1 LGKQKHI
8 SDQQSI
14 DLLTKTFF
22 GVFDNVNGASD
33 FTIIKTICIPETIII
48 KKSGTDQAVYN
59 LDSFLEPRQKILTD
73 GTLTAFSENEIS
85 SETNI
90 IGHIAQ
96 RYSRYEK
103 SGYMSGKYFKEYGNK
118 FFQFI
123 KTSEGWKINSLIW
136 QDDI

>member
-1 LGKQKHI
+1 MNTSKNTP
-8 SDQQSI
+8 DQQAI
-14 DLLTKTFF
+14 DLLTKAFF
-22 GVFDNVNGASD
+22 GVFNNVNRAPD
-33 FTIIKTICIPETIII
+33 FTTIKSISIPETIII
-48 KKSGTDQAVYN
+48 KKNGTDQVVYN
-59 LDSFLEPRQKILTD
+59 LETFIEPRQKILTD

-90 IGHIAQ
+90 IDHIAQ